1 LAEDSKNQ
9 TEESKLPSD
18 SSTNKETEKS
28 NETASDSPSEVINH
42 QEMTDVKGAVEQ
54 SKDLKSADPE
64 IQKEEKDKDSEKQAH
79 KTVSND
85 EEKIRDNDHSIHLN
99 ELMEHDLFDSLRSK
113 KDQIFRYTAAII
125 GVILIVYGIVLISA
139 SVTKVADNVI
149 FGEGASFAAFSMLL
163 GFLIIV
169 AAFSQKILSR
179 TFLKNINSEL
189 EKAEGKFESQD
200 KKIEEVKGN
209 TDKNQDKDNNG
220 NIVGE
225 DKK

>member
-1 LAEDSKNQ
+1 MAEDSKNQ
-9 TEESKLPSD
+9 TEESELPSD
-18 SSTNKETEKS
+18 SSTNEKS
-28 NETASDSPSEVINH
+28 NETESDNPSKIINH
-42 QEMTDVKGAVEQ
+42 QEMEGGFDP
-54 SKDLKSADPE
+54 SKDQKSAGPE
-64 IQKEEKDKDSEKQAH
+64 IQKQEKDKDPENQVH
-79 KTVSND
+79 KKVSND
-85 EEKIRDNDHSIHLN
+85 EEKIEDNDHSIHLN
-99 ELMEHDLFDSLRSK
+99 ELMRHDLFNSLRSK
-113 KDQIFRYTAAII
+113 KDQILRYTAAII

-189 EKAEGKFESQD
+189 EKAEGKFES
-200 KKIEEVKGN
+200 KNEKIEEVEGS